1 MRKDFI
7 KSIFFKNKILLFFYC
22 LIELILVSSE
32 VAIAY
37 VLQKVIDLINN
48 YSVNNLLIVI
58 ILAISSIFIFFISS
72 YITSLLEAKIIQKFK
87 DNLYDDIYIIKQ

>member
-7 KSIFFKNKILLFFYC
+7 KSIFIKNKILLFFYC

-37 VLQKVIDLINN
+37 VMQKVIDLINN
-48 YSVNNLLIVI
+48 YSINNLLIVI
-58 ILAISSIFIFFISS
+58 F
-72 YITSLLEAKIIQKFK
+72 
-87 DNLYDDIYIIKQ
+87 

>member
-7 KSIFFKNKILLFFYC
+7 KSIFLKNKILLFFYC
-22 LIELILVSSE
+22 LIELIFVSSE

-58 ILAISSIFIFFISS
+58 I
-72 YITSLLEAKIIQKFK
+72 
-87 DNLYDDIYIIKQ
+87 